1 MHGSRQELDD
11 VEQHIQPLEEKER
24 GERTWHGNTHSRGM
38 EHSMQAEEQSGSGG
52 TSKDQLSSCG
62 MAWMKRGGRNAIV
75 QFRHEKM
82 GLCGAE
88 RDQ

>member
-1 MHGSRQELDD
+1 
-11 VEQHIQPLEEKER
+11 
-24 GERTWHGNTHSRGM
+24 
-38 EHSMQAEEQSGSGG
+38 MQAEEQSGSGG

-62 MAWMKRGGRNAIV
+62 MAWMKRGGRNANV